1 MATTV
6 PSGAPSFEVSAREL
20 LKLGRK
26 VERLGVMRRRYLA
39 RVEELEGSIR
49 EARRLFRQLS
59 EALMLP
65 AAVDE
70 RTARGEDVP

>member
-6 PSGAPSFEVSAREL
+6 PGAAPSFEVSAREL
-20 LKLGRK
+20 LKLGRR
-26 VERLGVMRRRYLA
+26 VERLSVLRRRYLA
-39 RVEELEGSIR
+39 KLDELEGSIR

-59 EALMLP
+59 DALMVP
-65 AAVDE
+65 ASVDE